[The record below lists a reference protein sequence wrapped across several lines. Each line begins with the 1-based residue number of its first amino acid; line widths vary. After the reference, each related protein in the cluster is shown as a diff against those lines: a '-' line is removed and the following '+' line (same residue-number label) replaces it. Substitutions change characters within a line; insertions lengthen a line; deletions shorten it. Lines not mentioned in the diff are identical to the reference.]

1 MAVKPSVAR
10 VYSGF
15 ARGTDCIITELEVSV
30 TPGIPTFSVIGLCD
44 SSIRES
50 HGRILTALRSSG
62 FNMPKGHVTISISP
76 AYMKK
81 SGSGFD
87 LAMAIGILFASGQI
101 PYDPK
106 RKLYA
111 EGELSLDGSVKGT
124 PGAALRLNKAGREGF
139 SYILISEEERDSAR
153 CTGFEG
159 QCVKDLA
166 EACSVFGFAGY
177 NPEKLLL
184 VEDTAGQDGSPDIS
198 MLKGQEK
205 TKRAIILSAAG
216 FHNMLL
222 LGSPGSGKTMAAKIL
237 SGILPPLDASE
248 TGDVYALYEALEG
261 PSTRISSERPVRCIS
276 PEITAG
282 QLLGNTISMTPGE
295 MALANHGV
303 LFADEI
309 MEFPSQILEL
319 MRKPLEEREVRL
331 FRNGITY
338 TYPADLIFIGA
349 GNPCKCGMFYEP
361 GARCRCSAGMRKRY
375 LTKLSGPFLERIDI
389 FSEMRSIGKD
399 DMALM
404 YAGIESA
411 ESPKIKEKIARCWE
425 SQHERYGG
433 KTFNSNIASAD
444 LADSMRLSKQILS
457 YCSELASKGMFSA
470 RGYQKTLRLARTIAD
485 YEGRT
490 DVIKSDVAEAA
501 VFRAHEL

>member
-1 MAVKPSVAR
+1 MSVKPSVAR
-10 VYSGF
+10 IYSGF
-15 ARGTDCIITELEVSV
+15 ARGTDCVISELEVSV
-30 TPGIPTFSVIGLCD
+30 TPGIPTFSVIGLCY

-50 HGRILTALRSSG
+50 HGRITSALRSSG
-62 FNMPKGHVTISISP
+62 FSMPKGHVTISISP

-87 LAMAIGILFASGQI
+87 LAMAIGILFASGQVRYF
-101 PYDPK
+101 PD
-106 RKLYA
+106 RKTYA

-124 PGAALRLNKAGREGF
+124 PGAALRLNKAGSEGF
-139 SYILISEEERDSAR
+139 QYFLIPEEERNSAR

-159 QCVKDLA
+159 RCVKDLG
-166 EACSVFGFAGY
+166 EACSVFKTNGY
-177 NPEKLLL
+177 VPERFSLMEEPDNGEEKLDL
-184 VEDTAGQDGSPDIS
+184 S

-205 TKRAIILSAAG
+205 TKRAIVLSAAG

-237 SGILPPLDASE
+237 SGILPPMDKDE
-248 TGDVYALYEALEG
+248 IGEVYALYEALEG
-261 PSTRISSERPVRCIS
+261 PAAKVRSDRPVRCIS
-276 PEITAG
+276 PDITPG
-282 QLLGNTISMTPGE
+282 KLLGNAMSMTPGE

-309 MEFPSQILEL
+309 MEFPSQALDL

-338 TYPADLIFIGA
+338 VYPAGFIFVGA

-361 GARCRCSAGMRKRY
+361 GSRCKCSAGTRRRY
-375 LTKLSGPFLERIDI
+375 LTRLSGPFLERIDI

-404 YAGIESA
+404 YADGASA
-411 ESPKIKEKIARCWE
+411 ESPSIKEKVAECWE
-425 SQHERYGG
+425 IQNRRYGG
-433 KTFNSNIASAD
+433 KVFNSSVNAAN
-444 LADSMRLSKQILS
+444 LADAMELSKDILS
-457 YCSELASKGMFSA
+457 YCSELASKGLFSA

-485 YEGRT
+485 YEGRPEVT
-490 DVIKSDVAEAA
+490 KADVSEAA
-501 VFRAHEL
+501 IFRAHEL

>member
-1 MAVKPSVAR
+1 MSSKPSVAR
-10 VYSGF
+10 IYSGF
-15 ARGTDCIITELEVSV
+15 ARGTDCVISELEVSV

-50 HGRILTALRSSG
+50 HGRIMSALRSSG

-101 PYDPK
+101 RYFPD
-106 RKLYA
+106 RRTYA

-124 PGAALRLNKAGREGF
+124 PGAALRLNKAGSECF
-139 SYILISEEERDSAR
+139 QYVLIPEEERNSAR

-159 QCVKDLA
+159 RCVKDLSD
-166 EACSVFGFAGY
+166 ACSVFRPEGY
-177 NPEKLLL
+177 VPERFTISDEPDDAEEKL
-184 VEDTAGQDGSPDIS
+184 DIS

-205 TKRAIILSAAG
+205 TKRAIVLSAAG

-237 SGILPPLDASE
+237 SGILPPLDKNE
-248 TGDVYALYEALEG
+248 TGEVYALYEALEG
-261 PSTRISSERPVRCIS
+261 PAAKVSSERPVRCIS
-276 PEITAG
+276 PDITPG
-282 QLLGNTISMTPGE
+282 KLLGNAMSMTPGE

-309 MEFPSQILEL
+309 MEFPAQALDL

-338 TYPADLIFIGA
+338 TYPADLIFVGA

-361 GARCRCSAGMRKRY
+361 GSRCKCSAGTRRRY
-375 LTKLSGPFLERIDI
+375 LTRLSGPFLERIDI

-399 DMALM
+399 DMVLM
-404 YAGIESA
+404 YADGASA
-411 ESPKIKEKIARCWE
+411 ESPAIKEKVARCWE
-425 SQHERYGG
+425 IQNARYGG
-433 KTFNSNIASAD
+433 KVFNSSVNAAN
-444 LADSMRLSKQILS
+444 LADAMELSKDILS
-457 YCSELASKGMFSA
+457 YCSELASKGLFSA

-485 YEGRT
+485 YEGRSEVT
-490 DVIKSDVAEAA
+490 KADVSEAA

>member
-1 MAVKPSVAR
+1 MSSKPSVAR
-10 VYSGF
+10 IYSGF
-15 ARGTDCIITELEVSV
+15 ARGTDCVISELEVSV

-50 HGRILTALRSSG
+50 HGRIMSALRSSG
-62 FNMPKGHVTISISP
+62 FSMPKGHVTISISP

-87 LAMAIGILFASGQI
+87 LAMAVGILFASRQI
-101 PYDPK
+101 PYK
-106 RKLYA
+106 SERKTYA

-139 SYILISEEERDSAR
+139 QYVLIPEDERNSAR

-159 QCVKDLA
+159 RCVKDLA
-166 EACSVFGFAGY
+166 EACSVFGLAGY
-177 NPEKLLL
+177 VPERFSLDK
-184 VEDTAGQDGSPDIS
+184 GSESGELKTDIS

-237 SGILPPLDASE
+237 SGILPPLDKSE
-248 TGDVYALYEALEG
+248 TGEVYALYEALEG
-261 PSTRISSERPVRCIS
+261 PAAKLSSDRPVRCIS
-276 PEITAG
+276 PDITPG
-282 QLLGNTISMTPGE
+282 KLLGNAMSMTPGE
-295 MALANHGV
+295 MALANHGI

-309 MEFPSQILEL
+309 MEFPSQVLDL

-338 TYPADLIFIGA
+338 TYPADLIFVGA

-361 GARCRCSAGMRKRY
+361 GSRCRCSAGTRKRY
-375 LTKLSGPFLERIDI
+375 LTRLSGPFLERIDI
-389 FSEMRSIGKD
+389 FSETRSIGKD
-399 DMALM
+399 DLALM
-404 YAGIESA
+404 YADKGSA
-411 ESPKIKEKIARCWE
+411 ESPAVKEKVERCWKIQN
-425 SQHERYGG
+425 SRYGG
-433 KTFNSNIASAD
+433 KIFNSSVNPAD
-444 LADSMRLSKQILS
+444 LADAMELSKDILS
-457 YCSELASKGMFSA
+457 YCSELASKGLFSA

-485 YEGRT
+485 YEGRA
-490 DVIKSDVAEAA
+490 DVTRADVSEAA